1 MRQFIRIVE
10 NANLPAWARDA
21 SVLSID
27 DLKRLDSAEFI
38 EDDEWDLEW
47 RLCRVPVDLLPNIS
61 AEELVMAEPDQMDGI
76 RAWFQKVGIESALM
90 KRPLVATWDGHEMS
104 LLDGYHRLAAA
115 REMGA
120 QTVWCSVGLP
130 VR

>member
-1 MRQFIRIVE
+1 MRQFIRIIE
-10 NANLPAWARDA
+10 NANLPTWARDA
-21 SVLSID
+21 SVLSPD

-47 RLCRVPVDLLPNIS
+47 RLCRVPVALLPDMP
-61 AEELVMAEPDQMDGI
+61 ADELVMAEPDQMDGI
-76 RAWFQKVGIESALM
+76 RDWLNADGVEAL
-90 KRPLVATWDGHEMS
+90 KGRPLVATWDGRAMT

-120 QTVWCSVGLP
+120 QTIWCSVGLP